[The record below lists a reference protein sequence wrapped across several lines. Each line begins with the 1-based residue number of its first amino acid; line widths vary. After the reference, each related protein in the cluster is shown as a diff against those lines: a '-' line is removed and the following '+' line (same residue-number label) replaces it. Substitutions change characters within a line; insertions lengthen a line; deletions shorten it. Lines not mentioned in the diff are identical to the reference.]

1 MSVDIPYKNV
11 QQEQLEVVLR
21 NQTIENNQN
30 FNNESED
37 SADISE
43 NLPEKN

>member
-1 MSVDIPYKNV
+1 
-11 QQEQLEVVLR
+11 VVLR

-43 NLPEKN
+43 NLPEKNSKTAFFETARPISG